1 VSLARTAALCALI
14 LWSRPCRLLA
24 QADTTTAHTPLQ
36 YDITLVTSD
45 TGAHVLLEVQTAW
58 RLRTV
63 NPVELQL
70 DSTMRVIRVLVDG
83 KPNTRLSRTMYARQ
97 GGEVIV
103 PHEKAPGDTLS
114 TRVRYHGYPAGGIR
128 VGPDQYGDRTLA
140 ATTAGEAA
148 RFWLPV
154 PDGPPGKAAL
164 SFHVQ
169 ATEGQRVAAPGT
181 LQKIDTLSYGNTTWH
196 YRLDAPV
203 PLSAIAVAAGPY
215 AVIPLPSVRCPGK
228 CETVAVA
235 AWAYQQDREFAVR
248 GPFRRAREM
257 VDYFTGLIGPFPYP
271 GLTHVEST
279 MPGVTPGA
287 SVVLYDQAGYR
298 GHTLDEPPVARA
310 TARQWFGNAVTPGDS
325 AARVLSDGLAEYL
338 AALWRGHAD
347 GDSAFRASMR
357 TLADTARHAVPGA
370 APVSGAAEAARGA
383 WIVHQL
389 RGLVGDSGFFRG
401 LRGYYG
407 SYRDSTTSAAELE
420 RSMSAAT
427 GKELGWYFRQTLTQP
442 GYPVVEVH
450 WKQKGST
457 LALELLQTQPREW
470 GVFRVP
476 GLGLLVDGKPVKVD
490 LTGRETR
497 TEVKDLPGKVK
508 RVELEEGGWW
518 LVGRH
523 GR

>member
-1 VSLARTAALCALI
+1 VSLTRTAAFCALI
-14 LWSRPCRLLA
+14 LWSRPSRLLA
-24 QADTTTAHTPLQ
+24 QVDTTTAHTPLR

-97 GGEVIV
+97 GGEVVV

-128 VGPDQYGDRTLA
+128 VGPDQYGRRTLA
-140 ATTAGEAA
+140 ATTAGDAA

-154 PDGPPGKAAL
+154 PEGPPGKAAL

-181 LQKIDTLSYGNTTWH
+181 IQKIDTLSYGNTTWH
-196 YRLDAPV
+196 YQLDAPV
-203 PLSAIAVAAGPY
+203 PLTGIAVAVGPY
-215 AVIPLPSVRCPGK
+215 VVTALAPARCSVK
-228 CETVAVA
+228 CVPVT
-235 AWAYQQDREFAVR
+235 AWTYQQDSEFAVG
-248 GPFRRAREM
+248 GPFRRAGQM
-257 VDYFTGLIGPFPYP
+257 MDYFTGLVGPFPYP

-279 MPGVTPGA
+279 LPGVTPGA
-287 SVVLYDQAGYR
+287 SVVLYDQAAYR
-298 GHTLDEPPVARA
+298 GHTLDEATVARA

-347 GDSAFRASMR
+347 GDSAFRAGMR

-370 APVSGAAEAARGA
+370 AAVSATAEAARGA
-383 WIVHQL
+383 WLVHQL
-389 RGLVGDSGFFRG
+389 RGLIGDSAFFRG
-401 LRGYYG
+401 LAGYYRT
-407 SYRDSTTSAAELE
+407 YRDSTASAAELE
-420 RSMSAAT
+420 RSMSAAA
-427 GKELGWYFRQTLTQP
+427 GKELRWYFRQTLTQP
-442 GYPVVEVH
+442 GYPIVEVR
-450 WKQKGST
+450 WKQKGGT
-457 LALELLQTQPREW
+457 LALHLLQRQPREW
-470 GVFRVP
+470 GEFRVP

-497 TEVKDLPGKVK
+497 TEVKGVREKVN
-508 RVELEEGGWW
+508 RVEVDEAGWW

-523 GR
+523 GD

>member
-1 VSLARTAALCALI
+1 VSLARTAAFCALI
-14 LWSRPCRLLA
+14 LWSRPSRLLA
-24 QADTTTAHTPLQ
+24 QVDTTTAHTPLQ
-36 YDITLVTSD
+36 YDITLVASD
-45 TGAHVLLEVQTAW
+45 TGAHVLAEVQTAW

-70 DSTMRVIRVLVDG
+70 DSAMRVVRVLVDG

-97 GGEVIV
+97 GGEVVV

-114 TRVRYHGYPAGGIR
+114 TRVRYHGYPRAGVR

-154 PDGPPGKAAL
+154 PAGPPGKAAL

-169 ATEGQRVAAPGT
+169 ASEGQRVAAPGT
-181 LQKIDTLSYGNTTWH
+181 LQRIDTLSYGHTTWH

-203 PLSAIAVAAGPY
+203 PLTAMAVAVGPY
-215 AVIPLPSVRCPGK
+215 LVAPLPRVRCPGK
-228 CETVAVA
+228 CVPVT
-235 AWAYQQDREFAVR
+235 AWTFQQDYEFALG
-248 GPFRRAREM
+248 GPFRRAGQM
-257 VDYFTGLIGPFPYP
+257 VDYFTGLVGPFPYP

-279 MPGVTPGA
+279 LPGVSPGA

-298 GHTLDEPPVARA
+298 GHTLDEPTVARA

-325 AARVLSDGLAEYL
+325 TARVLSDGLAEYL

-347 GDSAFRASMR
+347 GDSAFRAAMR
-357 TLADTARHAVPGA
+357 TLADSARHAVPGA
-370 APVSGAAEAARGA
+370 AAPSGAVEAARGA

-389 RGLVGDSGFFRG
+389 RGLVGDSAFFRG
-401 LRGYYG
+401 LEGYYRV
-407 SYRDSTTSAAELE
+407 YRDSTTGAAELE
-420 RSMSAAT
+420 RSMSAAA
-427 GKELGWYFRQTLTQP
+427 GKELGWYFQQTLKQP
-442 GYPVVEVH
+442 GYPIIEVR

-457 LALELLQTQPREW
+457 LALELVQTQPREW

-476 GLGLLVDGKPVKVD
+476 GLDLMVDGKPVKVD
-490 LTGRETR
+490 VVGRETR
-497 TEVKDLPGKVK
+497 TDVKDVRGKVK
-508 RVELEEGGWW
+508 RVEVDESGWW
-518 LVGRH
+518 LVGRD